1 MEEDTE
7 YKKLPVDERCV
18 HKLWKARVDGY
29 EELIKIFR
37 GIDDEKAP
45 EWNKYVGL
53 VKKFVVDSHAMA
65 QERGLE
71 ATLIFVENAGNAGKT
86 VSDVVSGLVTKCFS
100 APKAKVKDLAFQI
113 TLMYI
118 EIEKQDATIDELVK
132 GLDAK
137 NPKIVAATISILT
150 QALREFGNKV
160 VGIKPFIKKI
170 PVLLADRDKNVRD
183 ETKQLTIEIF
193 K

>member
-18 HKLWKARVDGY
+18 HKLWKARLDGY
-29 EELIKIFR
+29 EEVIKIFR
-37 GIDDEKAP
+37 GIEDEKAP
-45 EWNKYVGL
+45 EWNKYLGL
-53 VKKFVVDSHAMA
+53 IKKFVIDSHAMA

-71 ATLIFVENAGNAGKT
+71 ATLIFVENAANAGKT
-86 VSDVVSGLVTKCFS
+86 VGEVMSGLVSKCYA

-113 TLMYI
+113 SLMYI
-118 EIEKQDATIDELVK
+118 EIEKQDATIEELVK

-137 NPKIVAATISILT
+137 NPKIVAACISVIT

-160 VGIKPFIKKI
+160 IGIKPFIKKI

-183 ETKQLTIEIF
+183 ETKLLTIEINR
-193 K
+193 